1 MRIPWWIMNG
11 SQSCLSTENTG
22 LSDVIGSWKMT
33 EIALP
38 RMWYI
43 SDSGRV
49 VSSFPSKRML
59 PLAI

>member
-1 MRIPWWIMNG
+1 MNG